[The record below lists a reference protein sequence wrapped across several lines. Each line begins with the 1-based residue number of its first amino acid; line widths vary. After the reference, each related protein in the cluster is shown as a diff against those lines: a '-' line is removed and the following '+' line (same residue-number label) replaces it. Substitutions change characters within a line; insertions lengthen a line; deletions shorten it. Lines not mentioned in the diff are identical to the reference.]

1 MKKGFYPKLAFDGIR
16 KNKKMYLP
24 YILTSIG
31 MVMMYYIIIFLQFSQ
46 SIKDAVQSSTVSEI
60 LGLGSWVIAI
70 FSCIFLFYTNSFLIK
85 RRKKEF
91 GLYNILGMD
100 KHNLGIILFWET
112 LIIAVISLVIG
123 LAAGIA
129 FSKLAELV
137 FLNLLKSD
145 TTFDLTVS
153 SQGIGL
159 CAIIFTVIN
168 ILLFFNSLRQ
178 VRSSSAISLVK
189 SEQTGEKP
197 PKGNWIFGILGVLL
211 LGGAYYIS
219 LSIKEPLQA
228 LTLFFVAVIMVI
240 IGTYLVMI
248 SGSVLFCRLLQK
260 NKKYYYKPNHF
271 VSVSSMVYRMKRNGA
286 GLASICILATMVL
299 VMISSTT
306 SLYFGE
312 EDALAIRYPREI
324 NIDISTLDTDLE
336 KNGQMDNIIS
346 DIKNICKNHGVKE
359 TGTYTY
365 LSGMISGMITD
376 DGKVETDINRIDNF
390 SNIALGDFS
399 SVYSFIFIPVDDYN
413 KIMGTSYTLKDDE
426 AIIYNYRNDSRYGKN
441 VISFN
446 RGQSFKIVKQTDE
459 FVIDTNA
466 AISVTPT
473 MALIVNDIDNAT
485 KGLTYNA
492 TTAQKIE
499 NTGISFHR
507 YYCFD
512 AGVSPQQQIELSKDI
527 ANYLD
532 GNIEK
537 YRADT
542 SNRMFRSTVESR
554 EQNRLDFFGLYGGLF
569 GLGIILSIVFIF
581 AAVLIIYY
589 KQISEGYEDQSRFE
603 IMQKVGMT
611 KNEIRKSIN
620 SQLLTVFFLP
630 LIFAGM
636 HLAFAAPIIKKLLL
650 LFNLTNL
657 NLFIVTILI
666 SFAAFAL
673 FYMIVYK
680 ITSSAYYKIVSGAKE
695 D

>member
-1 MKKGFYPKLAFDGIR
+1 MKTGFYPKLAFDGIR

-24 YILTSIG
+24 FILTSIG
-31 MVMMYYIIIFLQFSQ
+31 MVMMYYIILFLQLSPN
-46 SIKDAVQSSTVSEI
+46 IKDAVGSSTASDI

-100 KHNLGIILFWET
+100 KHNLSKVLFWET
-112 LIIAVISLVIG
+112 LIIALISIAVG

-129 FSKLAELV
+129 FSKLAELI
-137 FLNLLKSD
+137 FLKLLKSD
-145 TTFDLTVS
+145 ATFDLSISVRAL
-153 SQGIGL
+153 GF
-159 CAIIFTVIN
+159 CAAVFAVIFL
-168 ILLFFNSLRQ
+168 LLFLNSLRQ
-178 VRSSSAISLVK
+178 VKFSSAISLVK

-211 LGGAYYIS
+211 LAGAYYIA

-228 LTLFFVAVIMVI
+228 LMLFFVAVVMVI

-260 NKKYYYKPNHF
+260 NKKYYYKSNHF

-286 GLASICILATMVL
+286 GLASICVLATMVL

-312 EDALAIRYPREI
+312 EDALANRYPREI
-324 NIDISTLDTDLE
+324 NISFSSLDTQIY
-336 KNGQMDNIIS
+336 KNGQS
-346 DIKNICKNHGVKE
+346 DQIRSEIDEIAKKHNANVHNSLTYLAGV
-359 TGTYTY
+359 
-365 LSGMISGMITD
+365 LSGMVTD
-376 DGKVETDINRIDNF
+376 GNVETDVRN
-390 SNIALGDFS
+390 
-399 SVYSFIFIPVDDYN
+399 VYSGTVDYNKVFLFNFVSVDDYN
-413 KIMGTSYTLKDDE
+413 EMMGTDYHLKDGE
-426 AIIYNYRNDSRYGKN
+426 AMVYLFRKDSNFHGDTL
-441 VISFN
+441 SFN
-446 RGQSFKIVKQTDE
+446 GGQSFKIVRYLDNFISQSD
-459 FVIDTNA
+459 A
-466 AISVTPT
+466 AMTVVPT
-473 MALIVNDIDNAT
+473 MAIFVNDLDKAT
-485 KGLTYNA
+485 QGMNDATHQHDSEPVVNFSWTYGFDTGLS
-492 TTAQKIE
+492 E
-499 NTGISFHR
+499 
-507 YYCFD
+507 D
-512 AGVSPQQQIELSKDI
+512 EQIALSKDI
-527 ANYLD
+527 NSYLTD
-532 GNIEK
+532 VSDDLKEDIH
-537 YRADT
+537 
-542 SNRMFRSTVESR
+542 STEVESR

-589 KQISEGYEDQSRFE
+589 KQIFEGYEDQSRFE

-611 KNEIRKSIN
+611 KKEIRKSIN

-630 LIFAGM
+630 LILAGM

-657 NLFIVTILI
+657 NLFIITILI
-666 SFAAFAL
+666 SFAVFAL

-680 ITSSAYYKIVSGAKE
+680 ITSNAYYMIVSSAKE

>member
-129 FSKLAELV
+129 FSKLAELI

-145 TTFDLTVS
+145 ASFDLTVS

-178 VRSSSAISLVK
+178 VQFSSAISLVK

-365 LSGMISGMITD
+365 LSGMISGMITN

-499 NTGISFHR
+499 NTGINFHR

-512 AGVSPQQQIELSKDI
+512 AGVSPQHQIELSKDI

-542 SNRMFRSTVESR
+542 SSRMFRSTVESR

-611 KNEIRKSIN
+611 KTEIRKSIN

>member
-123 LAAGIA
+123 LAAGIV
-129 FSKLAELV
+129 FSKLAELI

-145 TTFDLTVS
+145 VTFDLTVS

-178 VRSSSAISLVK
+178 VKFSSAISLVK

-197 PKGNWIFGILGVLL
+197 PKGNWVLGILGVLL

-271 VSVSSMVYRMKRNGA
+271 VSVSSMAYRMKRNGA

-336 KNGQMDNIIS
+336 KSGQMDNIIS
-346 DIKNICKNHGVKE
+346 DIKNICKNHSVKE

-365 LSGMISGMITD
+365 LSGMISGIITD

-413 KIMGTSYTLKDDE
+413 KIMGTNYTLKDDE

-466 AISVTPT
+466 AISVTPST
-473 MALIVNDIDNAT
+473 ALIVNDIDNAT

-499 NTGISFHR
+499 NTGINFHR

-611 KNEIRKSIN
+611 KTEIRKSIN

-695 D
+695 G

>member
-46 SIKDAVQSSTVSEI
+46 SIKDAVQSSTVTQI

-112 LIIAVISLVIG
+112 LIIAAISLVVG

-129 FSKLAELV
+129 FSKLAELI

-145 TTFDLTVS
+145 STFDLTVS

-197 PKGNWIFGILGVLL
+197 PKGNWIFGLLGVLL

-240 IGTYLVMI
+240 IGTYLIMI

-260 NKKYYYKPNHF
+260 NKKYYYKSNHF

-312 EDALAIRYPREI
+312 EDALASRYPREI
-324 NIDISTLDTDLE
+324 NINFTTLDTQIYKD
-336 KNGQMDNIIS
+336 GQADKIRSEIDKIAKKHNANVHNS
-346 DIKNICKNHGVKE
+346 LTYLAGV
-359 TGTYTY
+359 
-365 LSGMISGMITD
+365 LSGMVTD
-376 DGKVETDINRIDNF
+376 GNVETDVRN
-390 SNIALGDFS
+390 
-399 SVYSFIFIPVDDYN
+399 VYSGTVDYNRVFQFNFVSIDDYN
-413 KIMGTSYTLKDDE
+413 KIMGTDYKLKDGE
-426 AIIYNYRNDSRYGKN
+426 AMIYLFRKGSNFNGDKL
-441 VISFN
+441 SFN
-446 RGQSFKIVKQTDE
+446 GGQSFKIVKYLDNFISQSD
-459 FVIDTNA
+459 A
-466 AISVTPT
+466 AMTIVPT
-473 MALIVNDIDNAT
+473 MAVFVNDLDKAT
-485 KGLTYNA
+485 QGMTDATHQHDSEPVVNFNWSYGFDTGLS
-492 TTAQKIE
+492 E
-499 NTGISFHR
+499 
-507 YYCFD
+507 D
-512 AGVSPQQQIELSKDI
+512 EQIALSKDI
-527 ANYLD
+527 NSYLTD
-532 GNIEK
+532 VSDDFKEDIH
-537 YRADT
+537 
-542 SNRMFRSTVESR
+542 STEVESR
-554 EQNRLDFFGLYGGLF
+554 EQNRLDFFGLFGGLF

-589 KQISEGYEDQSRFE
+589 KQISEGYEDQSRFD

-611 KNEIRKSIN
+611 KKEIRKSIN

-680 ITSSAYYKIVSGAKE
+680 ITSNAYYKIVSGAKE
-695 D
+695 E

>member
-46 SIKDAVQSSTVSEI
+46 SIKDAVQSSTVTQI

-129 FSKLAELV
+129 FSKLAELI

-145 TTFDLTVS
+145 VTFDLTVS

-178 VRSSSAISLVK
+178 VKFSSAISLVK

-197 PKGNWIFGILGVLL
+197 PKGNWVLGILGVLL
-211 LGGAYYIS
+211 LGGAYY
-219 LSIKEPLQA
+219 LALGIKEPLQA

-312 EDALAIRYPREI
+312 ENALTSRYPREI
-324 NIDISTLDTDLE
+324 NISFTTLDTQIY
-336 KNGQMDNIIS
+336 KNGQS
-346 DIKNICKNHGVKE
+346 DKIRAEIDEIAKKHNANAHNSLSYLAGV
-359 TGTYTY
+359 
-365 LSGMISGMITD
+365 LSGMVT
-376 DGKVETDINRIDNF
+376 DGKVETDVRN
-390 SNIALGDFS
+390 
-399 SVYSFIFIPVDDYN
+399 VYSGAVDYNRVFQFNFVSIDDYN
-413 KIMGTSYTLKDDE
+413 KVMGTDYKLNDGEAMIYLFRKDSGFSGNE
-426 AIIYNYRNDSRYGKN
+426 
-441 VISFN
+441 ISFN
-446 RGQSFKIVKQTDE
+446 RGPSFKIVKNLDKFISQSD
-459 FVIDTNA
+459 A
-466 AISVTPT
+466 AMTIVPT
-473 MALIVNDIDNAT
+473 MAIFVNDIDKAT
-485 KGLTYNA
+485 QGMTDGTHQNDSEPVVNFKWNYGFDTGLS
-492 TTAQKIE
+492 E
-499 NTGISFHR
+499 
-507 YYCFD
+507 D
-512 AGVSPQQQIELSKDI
+512 EQIALSKDI
-527 ANYLD
+527 TSYLTD
-532 GNIEK
+532 MRVDSKDVLISE
-537 YRADT
+537 
-542 SNRMFRSTVESR
+542 VESR
-554 EQNRLDFFGLYGGLF
+554 EQNRVDFYALYGGLF
-569 GLGIILSIVFIF
+569 GLGIILSTVFIF

-611 KNEIRKSIN
+611 KKEIRKSIN

-650 LFNLTNL
+650 IFNLTNL
-657 NLFIVTILI
+657 NLFIITVLI

-680 ITSSAYYKIVSGAKE
+680 ITSNAYYKIVSGAKE

>member
-197 PKGNWIFGILGVLL
+197 PKGNRLLGILGVLL

-306 SLYFGE
+306 SLYFGA
-312 EDALAIRYPREI
+312 EDALSIRYPREI

-346 DIKNICKNHGVKE
+346 DIKNICKNHDVK
-359 TGTYTY
+359 GTDAYTY
-365 LSGMISGMITD
+365 LNGMISGMITD

-426 AIIYNYRNDSRYGKN
+426 AIIYNYRNDSRYKNN

-446 RGQSFKIVKQTDE
+446 RGQSFKIVKETDE

-466 AISVTPT
+466 AISVTPS

-512 AGVSPQQQIELSKDI
+512 TGVSPQHQVELSKDI

-542 SNRMFRSTVESR
+542 SSRMFRSSVESR

-695 D
+695 G

>member
-46 SIKDAVQSSTVSEI
+46 SIKDAVQSSTVSQI

-312 EDALAIRYPREI
+312 EDALSSRYPREI
-324 NIDISTLDTDLE
+324 NISFSSLDTQIY
-336 KNGQMDNIIS
+336 KNGQS
-346 DIKNICKNHGVKE
+346 DQIRSGIDEIAKKHNANVHNSLTYLAGV
-359 TGTYTY
+359 
-365 LSGMISGMITD
+365 LSGMVTD
-376 DGKVETDINRIDNF
+376 GNVETDVRN
-390 SNIALGDFS
+390 
-399 SVYSFIFIPVDDYN
+399 VYSGTVDYNKVFQFNFVSVDDYN
-413 KIMGTSYTLKDDE
+413 EMMGTDYRLKDGE
-426 AIIYNYRNDSRYGKN
+426 AMVYLFRKDSNFHGDTL
-441 VISFN
+441 SFN
-446 RGQSFKIVKQTDE
+446 GGQSFKIVRYLDNFISQSD
-459 FVIDTNA
+459 A
-466 AISVTPT
+466 AMTVVPT
-473 MALIVNDIDNAT
+473 MAIFVNDLDKAT
-485 KGLTYNA
+485 QGMTDATHQHDSEPVVNFSWTYGFDTGLS
-492 TTAQKIE
+492 E
-499 NTGISFHR
+499 
-507 YYCFD
+507 D
-512 AGVSPQQQIELSKDI
+512 EQIALSKDI
-527 ANYLD
+527 NSYLTD
-532 GNIEK
+532 VSDDFKEDIH
-537 YRADT
+537 
-542 SNRMFRSTVESR
+542 STEVESR

-695 D
+695 G

>member
-1 MKKGFYPKLAFDGIR
+1 MKKRFYPKLAFDGIR

-112 LIIAVISLVIG
+112 LIITVISLVIG

-145 TTFDLTVS
+145 VTFDLTVS

-178 VRSSSAISLVK
+178 VRSSSAISLVR

-197 PKGNWIFGILGVLL
+197 PKGNRLLGILGVLL

-306 SLYFGE
+306 SLYFGA
-312 EDALAIRYPREI
+312 EDALSSRYPREI
-324 NIDISTLDTDLE
+324 NISFSSLDTQIY
-336 KNGQMDNIIS
+336 KNGQS
-346 DIKNICKNHGVKE
+346 DQIRSEIDEIAKKHNANVHNSLTYLAGV
-359 TGTYTY
+359 
-365 LSGMISGMITD
+365 LSGMVTD
-376 DGKVETDINRIDNF
+376 GNVETDVRN
-390 SNIALGDFS
+390 
-399 SVYSFIFIPVDDYN
+399 VYSGTVDYNKVFQFNFVSVDDYN
-413 KIMGTSYTLKDDE
+413 EMMGTDYRLKDGE
-426 AIIYNYRNDSRYGKN
+426 AMVYLFRKDSNFHGDTL
-441 VISFN
+441 SFN
-446 RGQSFKIVKQTDE
+446 GGQSFKIVRYLDNFISQSD
-459 FVIDTNA
+459 A
-466 AISVTPT
+466 AMTVVPT
-473 MALIVNDIDNAT
+473 MAIFVNDLDKAT
-485 KGLTYNA
+485 QGMTDATHQHDSEPVVNFSWTYGFDTGLSEDE
-492 TTAQKIE
+492 Q
-499 NTGISFHR
+499 IS
-507 YYCFD
+507 
-512 AGVSPQQQIELSKDI
+512 LSKDI
-527 ANYLD
+527 NSYLTD
-532 GNIEK
+532 VSDDFKEDIH
-537 YRADT
+537 
-542 SNRMFRSTVESR
+542 STEVESR

-695 D
+695 G

>member
-46 SIKDAVQSSTVSEI
+46 SIKDAVQSSTVSQI

-112 LIIAVISLVIG
+112 LIIAAISLVVG

-129 FSKLAELV
+129 FSKLAELI

-145 TTFDLTVS
+145 ATFDLTVS

-240 IGTYLVMI
+240 IGTYLIMI

-260 NKKYYYKPNHF
+260 NKKYYYKSNHF

-312 EDALAIRYPREI
+312 EDALSIRYPREI

-346 DIKNICKNHGVKE
+346 DIKNICKNHDVK
-359 TGTYTY
+359 GTDAYTY
-365 LSGMISGMITD
+365 LNGMISGMITD

-426 AIIYNYRNDSRYGKN
+426 AIIYNYRNDSRYKNN

-446 RGQSFKIVKQTDE
+446 RGQSFKIVKETDE

-466 AISVTPT
+466 AISVTPS

-512 AGVSPQQQIELSKDI
+512 TGVSPQHQIELSKDI

-542 SNRMFRSTVESR
+542 SSRMFRSSVESK

-569 GLGIILSIVFIF
+569 GVGIILSIVFIF

-589 KQISEGYEDQSRFE
+589 KQISEGYEDQSRFD

-611 KNEIRKSIN
+611 KKEIRKSIN

-680 ITSSAYYKIVSGAKE
+680 ITSNAYYKIVSGAKE
-695 D
+695 E

>member
-1 MKKGFYPKLAFDGIR
+1 
-16 KNKKMYLP
+16 
-24 YILTSIG
+24 
-31 MVMMYYIIIFLQFSQ
+31 
-46 SIKDAVQSSTVSEI
+46 
-60 LGLGSWVIAI
+60 
-70 FSCIFLFYTNSFLIK
+70 
-85 RRKKEF
+85 
-91 GLYNILGMD
+91 MD

-129 FSKLAELV
+129 FSKLAELI

-145 TTFDLTVS
+145 ATFDLTVS

-178 VRSSSAISLVK
+178 VRFSSAISLVK

-197 PKGNWIFGILGVLL
+197 PKGNRLLGILGVLL

-312 EDALAIRYPREI
+312 EDALSSRYPREI
-324 NIDISTLDTDLE
+324 NISFSSLDTQIY
-336 KNGQMDNIIS
+336 KNGQS
-346 DIKNICKNHGVKE
+346 DQIRSEIDEIAKKHNANVHNSLTYLAGV
-359 TGTYTY
+359 
-365 LSGMISGMITD
+365 LSGMVTD
-376 DGKVETDINRIDNF
+376 GNVETDVRN
-390 SNIALGDFS
+390 
-399 SVYSFIFIPVDDYN
+399 VYSGTVDYNKVFQFNFVSVDDYN
-413 KIMGTSYTLKDDE
+413 EMMGTDYRLKDGE
-426 AIIYNYRNDSRYGKN
+426 AMVYLFRKDSNFHGDTL
-441 VISFN
+441 SFN
-446 RGQSFKIVKQTDE
+446 GGQSFKIVRYLDNFISQSD
-459 FVIDTNA
+459 A
-466 AISVTPT
+466 AMTVVPT
-473 MALIVNDIDNAT
+473 MAIFVNDLDKAT
-485 KGLTYNA
+485 QGMTDATHQHDSEPVVNFSWTYGFDTGLSEDE
-492 TTAQKIE
+492 Q
-499 NTGISFHR
+499 IS
-507 YYCFD
+507 
-512 AGVSPQQQIELSKDI
+512 LSKDI
-527 ANYLD
+527 NSYLTD
-532 GNIEK
+532 VSDDFKEDIH
-537 YRADT
+537 
-542 SNRMFRSTVESR
+542 STEVESR

-695 D
+695 G

>member
-46 SIKDAVQSSTVSEI
+46 SIKDAVQSSTVTQI

-112 LIIAVISLVIG
+112 LIIAAISLVVG

-129 FSKLAELV
+129 FSKLAELI

-145 TTFDLTVS
+145 ATFDLTVS

-240 IGTYLVMI
+240 IGTYLIMI

-260 NKKYYYKPNHF
+260 NKKYYYKSNHF
-271 VSVSSMVYRMKRNGA
+271 VSVSSMVYRMKRNSA

-312 EDALAIRYPREI
+312 EDALASRYPREI
-324 NIDISTLDTDLE
+324 NINFTTLDTQIYKD
-336 KNGQMDNIIS
+336 GQADKIRSEIDKIAKKRNANVHNS
-346 DIKNICKNHGVKE
+346 LTYLAGV
-359 TGTYTY
+359 
-365 LSGMISGMITD
+365 LSGMVTD
-376 DGKVETDINRIDNF
+376 GNVETDVRN
-390 SNIALGDFS
+390 
-399 SVYSFIFIPVDDYN
+399 VYSGTVDYNRVFQFNFVSIDDYN
-413 KIMGTSYTLKDDE
+413 KIMGTDYKLKDGE
-426 AIIYNYRNDSRYGKN
+426 AMIYLFRKGSNFNGDKL
-441 VISFN
+441 SFN
-446 RGQSFKIVKQTDE
+446 GGQSFKIVKYLDNFISQSD
-459 FVIDTNA
+459 A
-466 AISVTPT
+466 AMTIVPT
-473 MALIVNDIDNAT
+473 MAVFVNDLDKAT
-485 KGLTYNA
+485 QGMTDATHQHDSEPVVNFNWSYGFDTGLS
-492 TTAQKIE
+492 E
-499 NTGISFHR
+499 
-507 YYCFD
+507 D
-512 AGVSPQQQIELSKDI
+512 EQIALSKDI
-527 ANYLD
+527 NSYLTD
-532 GNIEK
+532 VSDDFKKDIH
-537 YRADT
+537 
-542 SNRMFRSTVESR
+542 STEVESR
-554 EQNRLDFFGLYGGLF
+554 EQNRLDFFGLFGGLF

-589 KQISEGYEDQSRFE
+589 KQISEGYEDQSRFD

-611 KNEIRKSIN
+611 KKEIRKSIN

-636 HLAFAAPIIKKLLL
+636 HLAFAALIIKKLLL

-680 ITSSAYYKIVSGAKE
+680 ITSNAYYKIVSGAKE
-695 D
+695 E

>member
-46 SIKDAVQSSTVSEI
+46 SIKDAVQSSTVSQI

-129 FSKLAELV
+129 FSKLAELI
-137 FLNLLKSD
+137 FLNLLKGD
-145 TTFDLTVS
+145 VTFDLTVS

-178 VRSSSAISLVK
+178 VRFSSAISLVR

-197 PKGNWIFGILGVLL
+197 PKGNRLLGILGVLL

-312 EDALAIRYPREI
+312 EDALSIRYPREI

-346 DIKNICKNHGVKE
+346 DIKNICKNHDVK
-359 TGTYTY
+359 GTDAYTY
-365 LSGMISGMITD
+365 LNGMISGMITD

-426 AIIYNYRNDSRYGKN
+426 AIIYNYRNDSRYKNN

-446 RGQSFKIVKQTDE
+446 RGQSFKIVKETDE

-466 AISVTPT
+466 AISVTPS

-512 AGVSPQQQIELSKDI
+512 TGVSPQHQVELSKDI

-542 SNRMFRSTVESR
+542 SSRMFRSSVESR

-695 D
+695 G

>member
-46 SIKDAVQSSTVSEI
+46 SIKDAVQSSTVTQI

-137 FLNLLKSD
+137 FLNLLKRD
-145 TTFDLTVS
+145 ATFDLTVS

-178 VRSSSAISLVK
+178 VRFSSAISLVK

-248 SGSVLFCRLLQK
+248 SSSVLFCRLLQK

-312 EDALAIRYPREI
+312 EDALTSRYPREI
-324 NIDISTLDTDLE
+324 NINFTTLDTQIYKD
-336 KNGQMDNIIS
+336 GQADKIRSEIDKIAKKRNANVHNS
-346 DIKNICKNHGVKE
+346 LTYLAGV
-359 TGTYTY
+359 
-365 LSGMISGMITD
+365 LSGMVTD
-376 DGKVETDINRIDNF
+376 GNVETDIRN
-390 SNIALGDFS
+390 
-399 SVYSFIFIPVDDYN
+399 VYSGTVDYNRVFQFNFVSIDDYN
-413 KIMGTSYTLKDDE
+413 KIMGTDYKLKDGE
-426 AIIYNYRNDSRYGKN
+426 AMIYLFRKGSNFNGDKL
-441 VISFN
+441 SFN
-446 RGQSFKIVKQTDE
+446 GGQSFKIVKYLDNFISQSD
-459 FVIDTNA
+459 A
-466 AISVTPT
+466 AMTIVPT
-473 MALIVNDIDNAT
+473 MAVFVNDLDKAT
-485 KGLTYNA
+485 QGMTDATHQHDSEPVVNFNWSYGFDTGLS
-492 TTAQKIE
+492 E
-499 NTGISFHR
+499 
-507 YYCFD
+507 D
-512 AGVSPQQQIELSKDI
+512 EQIALSKDI
-527 ANYLD
+527 NSYLTD
-532 GNIEK
+532 VSDDFKEDIH
-537 YRADT
+537 
-542 SNRMFRSTVESR
+542 STEVESR
-554 EQNRLDFFGLYGGLF
+554 EQNRLDFFGLFGGLF

-611 KNEIRKSIN
+611 KKEIRKSIN

-680 ITSSAYYKIVSGAKE
+680 ITSNAYYKIVSGAKE
-695 D
+695 E

>member
-46 SIKDAVQSSTVSEI
+46 SIKDAVQSSTVSQI

-112 LIIAVISLVIG
+112 LIIAAISLVIG
-123 LAAGIA
+123 LAAGIV
-129 FSKLAELV
+129 FSKLAELI

-145 TTFDLTVS
+145 VTFDLTVS

-178 VRSSSAISLVK
+178 VRFSSAISLVK

-197 PKGNWIFGILGVLL
+197 PKGNRLLGILGVLL
-211 LGGAYYIS
+211 LGGAYY
-219 LSIKEPLQA
+219 LALGIKEPLQA

-399 SVYSFIFIPVDDYN
+399 SVYSFIFIPVDEYN
-413 KIMGTSYTLKDDE
+413 KIIGTNYTLKDDE
-426 AIIYNYRNDSRYGKN
+426 AIVYNYRNDSRYGKN

-446 RGQSFKIVKQTDE
+446 RGRSFKIVKQTDE

-466 AISVTPT
+466 AISVTPS

-512 AGVSPQQQIELSKDI
+512 TGVSPQHQIELSKDI

-611 KNEIRKSIN
+611 KTEIRKSIN

>member
-46 SIKDAVQSSTVSEI
+46 SIKDAVQSSTVSQI

-112 LIIAVISLVIG
+112 LIITVISLVIG

-145 TTFDLTVS
+145 ATFDLTVS

-178 VRSSSAISLVK
+178 VRFSSAISLVR

-197 PKGNWIFGILGVLL
+197 PKGNRLLGILGVLL

-306 SLYFGE
+306 SLYFGA
-312 EDALAIRYPREI
+312 EDALSSRYPREI
-324 NIDISTLDTDLE
+324 NISFSSLDTQIY
-336 KNGQMDNIIS
+336 KNGQS
-346 DIKNICKNHGVKE
+346 DQIRSEIDEIAKKHNANVHNSLTYLAGV
-359 TGTYTY
+359 
-365 LSGMISGMITD
+365 LSGMVTD
-376 DGKVETDINRIDNF
+376 GNVETDIRN
-390 SNIALGDFS
+390 
-399 SVYSFIFIPVDDYN
+399 VYSGTVDYNKVFQFNFVSVDDYN
-413 KIMGTSYTLKDDE
+413 EMMGTDYRLKDGE
-426 AIIYNYRNDSRYGKN
+426 AMVYLFRKDSNFHGDTL
-441 VISFN
+441 SFN
-446 RGQSFKIVKQTDE
+446 GGQSFKIVRYLDNFISQSD
-459 FVIDTNA
+459 A
-466 AISVTPT
+466 AMTVVPT
-473 MALIVNDIDNAT
+473 MAIFVNDLDKAT
-485 KGLTYNA
+485 QGMTDATHQHDSEPVVNFSWTYGFDTGLSEDE
-492 TTAQKIE
+492 Q
-499 NTGISFHR
+499 IS
-507 YYCFD
+507 
-512 AGVSPQQQIELSKDI
+512 LSKDI
-527 ANYLD
+527 NSYLTD
-532 GNIEK
+532 VSDDFKEDIH
-537 YRADT
+537 
-542 SNRMFRSTVESR
+542 STEVESR

-695 D
+695 G

>member
-46 SIKDAVQSSTVSEI
+46 SIKDAVQSSTVTQI

-112 LIIAVISLVIG
+112 LIIAAISLVVG

-129 FSKLAELV
+129 FSKLAELI

-145 TTFDLTVS
+145 ATFDLTVS

-240 IGTYLVMI
+240 IGTYLIMI

-260 NKKYYYKPNHF
+260 NKKYYYKSNHF

-312 EDALAIRYPREI
+312 EDALASRYPREI
-324 NIDISTLDTDLE
+324 NINFTTLDTQIYKD
-336 KNGQMDNIIS
+336 GQADKIRSEIDKIAKKRNANVHNS
-346 DIKNICKNHGVKE
+346 LTYLAGV
-359 TGTYTY
+359 
-365 LSGMISGMITD
+365 LSGMVTD
-376 DGKVETDINRIDNF
+376 GNVETDVRN
-390 SNIALGDFS
+390 
-399 SVYSFIFIPVDDYN
+399 VYSGTVDYNRVFQFNFVSIDDYN
-413 KIMGTSYTLKDDE
+413 KIMGTDYKLKDGE
-426 AIIYNYRNDSRYGKN
+426 AMIYLFRKGSNFNGDKL
-441 VISFN
+441 SFN
-446 RGQSFKIVKQTDE
+446 GGQSFKIVKYLDNFISQSD
-459 FVIDTNA
+459 A
-466 AISVTPT
+466 AMTIVPT
-473 MALIVNDIDNAT
+473 MAVFVNDLDKAT
-485 KGLTYNA
+485 QGMTDATHQHDSEPVVNFNWSYGFDTGLS
-492 TTAQKIE
+492 E
-499 NTGISFHR
+499 
-507 YYCFD
+507 D
-512 AGVSPQQQIELSKDI
+512 EQIALSKDI
-527 ANYLD
+527 NSYLTD
-532 GNIEK
+532 VSDDFKEDIH
-537 YRADT
+537 
-542 SNRMFRSTVESR
+542 STEVESR
-554 EQNRLDFFGLYGGLF
+554 EQNRLDFFGLFGGLF

-589 KQISEGYEDQSRFE
+589 KQISEGYEDQSRFD

-611 KNEIRKSIN
+611 KKEIRKSIN

-695 D
+695 E

>member
-46 SIKDAVQSSTVSEI
+46 SIKDAVQSSTVSQI

-112 LIIAVISLVIG
+112 LIIAAISLVVG

-129 FSKLAELV
+129 FSKLAELI

-145 TTFDLTVS
+145 VTFDLTVS

-178 VRSSSAISLVK
+178 VRFSSAISLVR

-197 PKGNWIFGILGVLL
+197 PKGNWILGILGVLL
-211 LGGAYYIS
+211 LGGAYYLAI
-219 LSIKEPLQA
+219 SIKEPLQA

-240 IGTYLVMI
+240 IGTYLIMI

-260 NKKYYYKPNHF
+260 NKKYYYKSNHF

-312 EDALAIRYPREI
+312 EDALASRYPREI
-324 NIDISTLDTDLE
+324 NINFTTLDTQIYKDGQADKIRLE
-336 KNGQMDNIIS
+336 IDEIAKKRNANVHNS
-346 DIKNICKNHGVKE
+346 L
-359 TGTYTY
+359 TYLAGA
-365 LSGMISGMITD
+365 LSGMVTD
-376 DGKVETDINRIDNF
+376 GNVETDVRN
-390 SNIALGDFS
+390 
-399 SVYSFIFIPVDDYN
+399 VYSGTVDYNRVFQFNFVSIDDYN
-413 KIMGTSYTLKDDE
+413 KIMGTDYKLKDGE
-426 AIIYNYRNDSRYGKN
+426 AMVYLFRKDSNFNGDKL
-441 VISFN
+441 SFN
-446 RGQSFKIVKQTDE
+446 GGQSFKIVRYLDNFISQSD
-459 FVIDTNA
+459 A
-466 AISVTPT
+466 AMTIVPT
-473 MALIVNDIDNAT
+473 MAIFVNDLDKAT
-485 KGLTYNA
+485 QGMTDATHQHDSQPVVNFSWSYGFDTGLS
-492 TTAQKIE
+492 E
-499 NTGISFHR
+499 
-507 YYCFD
+507 D
-512 AGVSPQQQIELSKDI
+512 EQIALTKDI
-527 ANYLD
+527 NSYLTD
-532 GNIEK
+532 ISDDFKE
-537 YRADT
+537 DIH
-542 SNRMFRSTVESR
+542 STEVESR

-611 KNEIRKSIN
+611 KKEIRKSIN

-650 LFNLTNL
+650 IFNLTNL

-680 ITSSAYYKIVSGAKE
+680 ITSNAYYKIVSGAKE

>member
-1 MKKGFYPKLAFDGIR
+1 MKTFFYPRLALLGIR
-16 KNKKMYLP
+16 KNKKLYLP
-24 YILTSIG
+24 YLLTCIG
-31 MVMMYYIIIFLQFSQ
+31 MVMMLYIVTFLGNSELLQTMRGGDVLQTILHFGVIII
-46 SIKDAVQSSTVSEI
+46 AVF
-60 LGLGSWVIAI
+60 AA
-70 FSCIFLFYTNSFLIK
+70 IFLFYSNSFLTR

-112 LIIAVISLVIG
+112 LIIAAISLVIG

-178 VRSSSAISLVK
+178 VRTSSAISLVK

-312 EDALAIRYPREI
+312 EDALSIRYPREI

-346 DIKNICKNHGVKE
+346 DIKNICKNHDVK
-359 TGTYTY
+359 GTDAYTY
-365 LSGMISGMITD
+365 LNGMISGMITD

-426 AIIYNYRNDSRYGKN
+426 AIIYNYRNDSRYKNN

-446 RGQSFKIVKQTDE
+446 RGQSFKIVKETDE

-466 AISVTPT
+466 AISVTPS

-512 AGVSPQQQIELSKDI
+512 TGVSPQHQVELSKDI

-542 SNRMFRSTVESR
+542 SSRMFRSSVESR

-695 D
+695 G

>member
-129 FSKLAELV
+129 FSKLAELI

-145 TTFDLTVS
+145 VTFDLTVS

-178 VRSSSAISLVK
+178 VRFSSAISLVK

-197 PKGNWIFGILGVLL
+197 PKGNRLLGILGVLL

-312 EDALAIRYPREI
+312 EDALSIRYPREI

-399 SVYSFIFIPVDDYN
+399 SVYSFIFIPVDEYN
-413 KIMGTSYTLKDDE
+413 KIIGTSYTLKDDE

-512 AGVSPQQQIELSKDI
+512 AGVSPQHQIELSKDI

-542 SNRMFRSTVESR
+542 SSRMFRSSVESK

-695 D
+695 G

>member
-129 FSKLAELV
+129 FSKLAELI

-145 TTFDLTVS
+145 VTFDLTVS

-168 ILLFFNSLRQ
+168 IFLFFNSLRQ

-426 AIIYNYRNDSRYGKN
+426 AIVYNYRNDSRYGKN

-466 AISVTPT
+466 AISVTPS

-512 AGVSPQQQIELSKDI
+512 TGVSPQQQIELSKDI

-542 SNRMFRSTVESR
+542 SSRMFRSTVESR

-611 KNEIRKSIN
+611 KTEIRKSIN

>member
-46 SIKDAVQSSTVSEI
+46 SIKDAVQSSTVSQI

-129 FSKLAELV
+129 FSKLAELI

-145 TTFDLTVS
+145 VTFDLTVS

-178 VRSSSAISLVK
+178 VRFSSAISLVR

-197 PKGNWIFGILGVLL
+197 PKGNRLLGILGVLL

-312 EDALAIRYPREI
+312 EDALSSRYPREI
-324 NIDISTLDTDLE
+324 NISFSSLDTQIY
-336 KNGQMDNIIS
+336 KNGQS
-346 DIKNICKNHGVKE
+346 DQIRSGIDEIAKKHNANVHNSLTYLAGV
-359 TGTYTY
+359 
-365 LSGMISGMITD
+365 LSGMVTD
-376 DGKVETDINRIDNF
+376 GNVETDIRN
-390 SNIALGDFS
+390 
-399 SVYSFIFIPVDDYN
+399 VYSGTVDYNKVFQFNFVSVDDYN
-413 KIMGTSYTLKDDE
+413 KMMGTDYRLKDGE
-426 AIIYNYRNDSRYGKN
+426 AMVYLFRKDSNFHGDTL
-441 VISFN
+441 SFN
-446 RGQSFKIVKQTDE
+446 GGQSFKIVRYLDNFISQSD
-459 FVIDTNA
+459 A
-466 AISVTPT
+466 AMTVVPT
-473 MALIVNDIDNAT
+473 MAIFVNDLDKAT
-485 KGLTYNA
+485 QGMTDATHQHDSEPVVNFSWTYGFDTGLSEDE
-492 TTAQKIE
+492 Q
-499 NTGISFHR
+499 IS
-507 YYCFD
+507 
-512 AGVSPQQQIELSKDI
+512 LSKDI
-527 ANYLD
+527 NSYLTD
-532 GNIEK
+532 VSDDFKEDIH
-537 YRADT
+537 
-542 SNRMFRSTVESR
+542 STEVESR

-650 LFNLTNL
+650 LFNLTSL

-680 ITSSAYYKIVSGAKE
+680 ITSNAYYKIVSGAKE
-695 D
+695 G

>member
-46 SIKDAVQSSTVSEI
+46 SIKDAVQSSTVTQI

-112 LIIAVISLVIG
+112 LIIAAISLVVG

-129 FSKLAELV
+129 FSKLAELI

-145 TTFDLTVS
+145 ATFDLTVS

-159 CAIIFTVIN
+159 CTIIFTVIN
-168 ILLFFNSLRQ
+168 ILLFLNSLRQ

-197 PKGNWIFGILGVLL
+197 PKGNWIFGILGVVL
-211 LGGAYYIS
+211 LGGAYYFS

-240 IGTYLVMI
+240 IGTYLIMI

-260 NKKYYYKPNHF
+260 NKKYYYKSNHF

-312 EDALAIRYPREI
+312 EDALTSRYPREI
-324 NIDISTLDTDLE
+324 NINFTTLDTQIYKD
-336 KNGQMDNIIS
+336 GQADKIRSEIDKIAKKRNANVHNS
-346 DIKNICKNHGVKE
+346 L
-359 TGTYTY
+359 TY
-365 LSGMISGMITD
+365 LAGTLAGMVTD
-376 DGKVETDINRIDNF
+376 GNVETDVRN
-390 SNIALGDFS
+390 
-399 SVYSFIFIPVDDYN
+399 VYSGTVDYNRVFQFNFVSIDDYN
-413 KIMGTSYTLKDDE
+413 KIMGTDYKLKDGE
-426 AIIYNYRNDSRYGKN
+426 AMIYLFRKGSNFNGDKL
-441 VISFN
+441 SFN
-446 RGQSFKIVKQTDE
+446 GGQSFKIVKYLDNFISQSD
-459 FVIDTNA
+459 A
-466 AISVTPT
+466 AMTIVPT
-473 MALIVNDIDNAT
+473 MAVFVNDLDKAT
-485 KGLTYNA
+485 QGMTDATHQHDSEPVVNFNWSYGFDTGLS
-492 TTAQKIE
+492 E
-499 NTGISFHR
+499 
-507 YYCFD
+507 D
-512 AGVSPQQQIELSKDI
+512 EQIALSKDI
-527 ANYLD
+527 NSYLTD
-532 GNIEK
+532 VSDDFKEDIH
-537 YRADT
+537 
-542 SNRMFRSTVESR
+542 STEVESR
-554 EQNRLDFFGLYGGLF
+554 EQNRLDFFGLFGGLF

-611 KNEIRKSIN
+611 KKEIRKSIN

-680 ITSSAYYKIVSGAKE
+680 ITSNAYYKIVSGAKE

>member
-46 SIKDAVQSSTVSEI
+46 SIKDAVQSSTVTQI

-112 LIIAVISLVIG
+112 LIIAVISLVVG
-123 LAAGIA
+123 LTAGIA

-178 VRSSSAISLVK
+178 VRFSSAISLVR

-197 PKGNWIFGILGVLL
+197 PKGNRLLGILGVLL

-306 SLYFGE
+306 SLYFGA
-312 EDALAIRYPREI
+312 EDALSSRYPREI
-324 NIDISTLDTDLE
+324 NISFSSLDTQIY
-336 KNGQMDNIIS
+336 KNGQS
-346 DIKNICKNHGVKE
+346 DQIRSEIDEIAKKHNANVHNSLTYLAGV
-359 TGTYTY
+359 
-365 LSGMISGMITD
+365 LSGMVTD
-376 DGKVETDINRIDNF
+376 GNVETDIGN
-390 SNIALGDFS
+390 
-399 SVYSFIFIPVDDYN
+399 VYSGTVDYNKVFQFNFVSVDDYN
-413 KIMGTSYTLKDDE
+413 EMMGTDYRLKDGE
-426 AIIYNYRNDSRYGKN
+426 AMVYLFRKDSNFHGDTL
-441 VISFN
+441 SFN
-446 RGQSFKIVKQTDE
+446 GGQSFKIVRYLDNFISQSD
-459 FVIDTNA
+459 A
-466 AISVTPT
+466 AMTVVPT
-473 MALIVNDIDNAT
+473 MAIFVNNLDKATQGMTDATHQHDSEPVVNFSWTYGFDTGLSEDEQIALSNDINSY
-485 KGLTYNA
+485 LT
-492 TTAQKIE
+492 
-499 NTGISFHR
+499 
-507 YYCFD
+507 D
-512 AGVSPQQQIELSKDI
+512 VSDDLKEDI
-527 ANYLD
+527 H
-532 GNIEK
+532 
-537 YRADT
+537 
-542 SNRMFRSTVESR
+542 STEVESR

-695 D
+695 G

>member
-129 FSKLAELV
+129 FSKLAELI

-145 TTFDLTVS
+145 VTFDLTVS

-178 VRSSSAISLVK
+178 VRFSSAISLVR

-197 PKGNWIFGILGVLL
+197 PKGNWLLGILGVLL

-228 LTLFFVAVIMVI
+228 LTLFFVAVIMVL

-312 EDALAIRYPREI
+312 EDALSSRYPREI
-324 NIDISTLDTDLE
+324 NISFSSLDTQIY
-336 KNGQMDNIIS
+336 KNGQS
-346 DIKNICKNHGVKE
+346 DQIRSEIDEIAKKHNANVHNSLTYLAGV
-359 TGTYTY
+359 
-365 LSGMISGMITD
+365 LSGMVTD
-376 DGKVETDINRIDNF
+376 GNVETDIGN
-390 SNIALGDFS
+390 
-399 SVYSFIFIPVDDYN
+399 VYSGTVDYNKVFQFNFVSVDDYN
-413 KIMGTSYTLKDDE
+413 EMMGTDYRLKDGE
-426 AIIYNYRNDSRYGKN
+426 AMVYLFRKDSNFHGDTL
-441 VISFN
+441 SFN
-446 RGQSFKIVKQTDE
+446 GGQSFKIVRYLDNFISQSD
-459 FVIDTNA
+459 A
-466 AISVTPT
+466 AMTVVPT
-473 MALIVNDIDNAT
+473 MAIFVNDLDKAT
-485 KGLTYNA
+485 QGMTDATHQHDSEPVVNFSWTYGFDTGLSEDE
-492 TTAQKIE
+492 Q
-499 NTGISFHR
+499 IS
-507 YYCFD
+507 
-512 AGVSPQQQIELSKDI
+512 LSKDI
-527 ANYLD
+527 NSYLTD
-532 GNIEK
+532 VSDDFKEDIH
-537 YRADT
+537 
-542 SNRMFRSTVESR
+542 STEVESR

-680 ITSSAYYKIVSGAKE
+680 ITSNAYYKIVSGAKE
-695 D
+695 G

>member
-129 FSKLAELV
+129 FSKLAELI

-145 TTFDLTVS
+145 VTFDLTVS

-178 VRSSSAISLVK
+178 VKFSSAISLVK

-197 PKGNWIFGILGVLL
+197 PKGNWVLGILGVLL
-211 LGGAYYIS
+211 LGGAYY
-219 LSIKEPLQA
+219 LALGIKEPLQA

-312 EDALAIRYPREI
+312 ENALTSRYPREI
-324 NIDISTLDTDLE
+324 NISFTTLDTQIY
-336 KNGQMDNIIS
+336 KNGQS
-346 DIKNICKNHGVKE
+346 DKIRAEIDEIAKKHNANAHNSLSYLAGV
-359 TGTYTY
+359 
-365 LSGMISGMITD
+365 LSGMVT
-376 DGKVETDINRIDNF
+376 DGKVETDVRN
-390 SNIALGDFS
+390 
-399 SVYSFIFIPVDDYN
+399 VYSGAVDYNRVFQFNFVSIDDYN
-413 KIMGTSYTLKDDE
+413 KVMGTDYKLNDGEAMIYLFRKDSGFSGNE
-426 AIIYNYRNDSRYGKN
+426 
-441 VISFN
+441 ISFN
-446 RGQSFKIVKQTDE
+446 RGPSFKIVKNLDKFISQSD
-459 FVIDTNA
+459 A
-466 AISVTPT
+466 AMTIVPT
-473 MALIVNDIDNAT
+473 MAIFVNDIDKAT
-485 KGLTYNA
+485 QGMTDGTHQNDSEPVVNFKWNYGFDTGLS
-492 TTAQKIE
+492 E
-499 NTGISFHR
+499 
-507 YYCFD
+507 D
-512 AGVSPQQQIELSKDI
+512 EQIALSKDI
-527 ANYLD
+527 TSYLTD
-532 GNIEK
+532 MRVDSKDVLISE
-537 YRADT
+537 
-542 SNRMFRSTVESR
+542 VESR
-554 EQNRLDFFGLYGGLF
+554 EQNRVDFYALYGGLF
-569 GLGIILSIVFIF
+569 GLGIILSTVFIF

-611 KNEIRKSIN
+611 KKEIRKSIN

-650 LFNLTNL
+650 IFNLTNL
-657 NLFIVTILI
+657 NLFIITVLI

-680 ITSSAYYKIVSGAKE
+680 ITSNAYYKIVSGAKE

>member
-46 SIKDAVQSSTVSEI
+46 SIKNAVQSSTVTQI

-112 LIIAVISLVIG
+112 LIIAVISLVVG
-123 LAAGIA
+123 LSAGIA

-145 TTFDLTVS
+145 ATFDLTVS

-159 CAIIFTVIN
+159 CAIIFTIIN

-178 VRSSSAISLVK
+178 VRFSSAISLVK
-189 SEQTGEKP
+189 SEQTGEEP

-312 EDALAIRYPREI
+312 EDALSSRYPREI
-324 NIDISTLDTDLE
+324 NIDISTLDTQIY
-336 KNGQMDNIIS
+336 KNGQS
-346 DIKNICKNHGVKE
+346 DQIRSEIDEIAKKHNANVHNSL
-359 TGTYTY
+359 TY
-365 LSGMISGMITD
+365 LAGVISGMVTD
-376 DGKVETDINRIDNF
+376 GNVETDVRN
-390 SNIALGDFS
+390 
-399 SVYSFIFIPVDDYN
+399 VYSGTVDYN
-413 KIMGTSYTLKDDE
+413 K
-426 AIIYNYRNDSRYGKN
+426 
-441 VISFN
+441 
-446 RGQSFKIVKQTDE
+446 
-459 FVIDTNA
+459 
-466 AISVTPT
+466 
-473 MALIVNDIDNAT
+473 
-485 KGLTYNA
+485 
-492 TTAQKIE
+492 
-499 NTGISFHR
+499 
-507 YYCFD
+507 
-512 AGVSPQQQIELSKDI
+512 
-527 ANYLD
+527 
-532 GNIEK
+532 
-537 YRADT
+537 
-542 SNRMFRSTVESR
+542 
-554 EQNRLDFFGLYGGLF
+554 
-569 GLGIILSIVFIF
+569 VF
-581 AAVLIIYY
+581 
-589 KQISEGYEDQSRFE
+589 
-603 IMQKVGMT
+603 
-611 KNEIRKSIN
+611 
-620 SQLLTVFFLP
+620 
-630 LIFAGM
+630 
-636 HLAFAAPIIKKLLL
+636 
-650 LFNLTNL
+650 
-657 NLFIVTILI
+657 
-666 SFAAFAL
+666 
-673 FYMIVYK
+673 
-680 ITSSAYYKIVSGAKE
+680 
-695 D
+695 

>member
-129 FSKLAELV
+129 FSKLAELI

-145 TTFDLTVS
+145 VTFDLTVS

-178 VRSSSAISLVK
+178 VRFSSAISLVR

-197 PKGNWIFGILGVLL
+197 PKGNRLLGILGVLL

-390 SNIALGDFS
+390 SNTALGDFS
-399 SVYSFIFIPVDDYN
+399 SVYSFIFIPVDEYN
-413 KIMGTSYTLKDDE
+413 KIIGTSYTLKDDE

-466 AISVTPT
+466 AMSVTPS

-499 NTGISFHR
+499 NTGINFHR

-512 AGVSPQQQIELSKDI
+512 TGVSPQHQIELSKDI

-542 SNRMFRSTVESR
+542 SSRMFRSTVESR

-611 KNEIRKSIN
+611 KTEIRKSIN

>member
-46 SIKDAVQSSTVSEI
+46 GIKDAVQSSTVSQI

-145 TTFDLTVS
+145 ATFDLTVS

-178 VRSSSAISLVK
+178 VRFSSAISLVR

-197 PKGNWIFGILGVLL
+197 PKGNRLLGILGVLL

-306 SLYFGE
+306 SLYFGA
-312 EDALAIRYPREI
+312 EDALSSRYPREI
-324 NIDISTLDTDLE
+324 NISFSSLDTQIY
-336 KNGQMDNIIS
+336 KNGQS
-346 DIKNICKNHGVKE
+346 DQIRSEIDEIAKKHNANVHNSLTYLAGV
-359 TGTYTY
+359 
-365 LSGMISGMITD
+365 LSGMVTD
-376 DGKVETDINRIDNF
+376 GNVETDVRN
-390 SNIALGDFS
+390 
-399 SVYSFIFIPVDDYN
+399 VYSGTVDYNKVFQFNFVSVDDYN
-413 KIMGTSYTLKDDE
+413 EMMGTDYRLKDGE
-426 AIIYNYRNDSRYGKN
+426 AMVYLFRKDSNFHGDTL
-441 VISFN
+441 SFN
-446 RGQSFKIVKQTDE
+446 GGQSFKIVRYLDNFISQSD
-459 FVIDTNA
+459 A
-466 AISVTPT
+466 AMTVVPT
-473 MALIVNDIDNAT
+473 MAIFVNDLDKAT
-485 KGLTYNA
+485 QGMTDATHQHDSEPVVNFSWTYGFDTGLSEDE
-492 TTAQKIE
+492 Q
-499 NTGISFHR
+499 IS
-507 YYCFD
+507 
-512 AGVSPQQQIELSKDI
+512 LSKDI
-527 ANYLD
+527 NSYLTD
-532 GNIEK
+532 VSDDLKEDIH
-537 YRADT
+537 
-542 SNRMFRSTVESR
+542 STEVESR

-611 KNEIRKSIN
+611 KKEIRKSIN

-695 D
+695 G

>member
-123 LAAGIA
+123 LAAGIV
-129 FSKLAELV
+129 FSKLAELI

-145 TTFDLTVS
+145 VTFDLTVS

-178 VRSSSAISLVK
+178 VRFSSAISLVR

-197 PKGNWIFGILGVLL
+197 PKGNRLLGILGVLL

-365 LSGMISGMITD
+365 LNGMISGMITD

-426 AIIYNYRNDSRYGKN
+426 AIVYNYRNDSRYGKN

-466 AISVTPT
+466 AISVTPS

-611 KNEIRKSIN
+611 KTEIRKSIN

-695 D
+695 G

>member
-123 LAAGIA
+123 LAAGIV
-129 FSKLAELV
+129 FSKLAELI

-145 TTFDLTVS
+145 VTFDLTVS

-178 VRSSSAISLVK
+178 VRFSSAISLVR

-197 PKGNWIFGILGVLL
+197 PKGNRLLGILGVLL

-271 VSVSSMVYRMKRNGA
+271 VSVSSMAYRMKRNGA

-695 D
+695 G

>member
-24 YILTSIG
+24 YIFTSIG

-123 LAAGIA
+123 LAAGIV
-129 FSKLAELV
+129 FSKLAELI

-145 TTFDLTVS
+145 VTFDLTVS

-178 VRSSSAISLVK
+178 VRFSSAISLVR

-197 PKGNWIFGILGVLL
+197 PKGNRLLGILGVLL

-466 AISVTPT
+466 AISVTPST
-473 MALIVNDIDNAT
+473 ALIVNDIDNAT

-611 KNEIRKSIN
+611 KTEIRKSIN

-695 D
+695 G

>member
-46 SIKDAVQSSTVSEI
+46 SIKDAVQSSTVTQI

-112 LIIAVISLVIG
+112 LIIAAISLVVG

-129 FSKLAELV
+129 FSKLAELI

-145 TTFDLTVS
+145 ATFDLTVS

-178 VRSSSAISLVK
+178 VQFSSAISLVK

-240 IGTYLVMI
+240 IGTYLIMI

-260 NKKYYYKPNHF
+260 NKKYYYKSNHF

-312 EDALAIRYPREI
+312 EDALTSRYPREI
-324 NIDISTLDTDLE
+324 NINFTTLDTQIYKD
-336 KNGQMDNIIS
+336 GQADKIRSEIDKIAKKRNANAHNS
-346 DIKNICKNHGVKE
+346 LTYLAGV
-359 TGTYTY
+359 
-365 LSGMISGMITD
+365 LSGMVTD
-376 DGKVETDINRIDNF
+376 GNVETYVRN
-390 SNIALGDFS
+390 
-399 SVYSFIFIPVDDYN
+399 VYSGTVDYNRVFQFNFVSIDDYN
-413 KIMGTSYTLKDDE
+413 KIMGTDYKLKDGE
-426 AIIYNYRNDSRYGKN
+426 AMIYLFRKDSNFNGDKL
-441 VISFN
+441 SFN
-446 RGQSFKIVKQTDE
+446 GGQSFKIVKYLDNFISQSD
-459 FVIDTNA
+459 A
-466 AISVTPT
+466 AMTVVPT
-473 MALIVNDIDNAT
+473 MAVFVNDLDKAT
-485 KGLTYNA
+485 QGMTDATHQHDSEPVVNFKWSYGFDTGLS
-492 TTAQKIE
+492 E
-499 NTGISFHR
+499 
-507 YYCFD
+507 D
-512 AGVSPQQQIELSKDI
+512 EQIALSKDI
-527 ANYLD
+527 NSYLTD
-532 GNIEK
+532 VSDDFKEYIH
-537 YRADT
+537 
-542 SNRMFRSTVESR
+542 STEVESR

-589 KQISEGYEDQSRFE
+589 KQISEGYEDQARFD

-611 KNEIRKSIN
+611 KKEIRKSIN

-695 D
+695 E

>member
-123 LAAGIA
+123 LAAGIV
-129 FSKLAELV
+129 FSKLAELI

-145 TTFDLTVS
+145 VTFDLTVS

-178 VRSSSAISLVK
+178 VRYSSAISLVK

-211 LGGAYYIS
+211 LSGAYYIS

-312 EDALAIRYPREI
+312 EDALSIRYPREI
-324 NIDISTLDTDLE
+324 NIDISTLDIDLE

-376 DGKVETDINRIDNF
+376 DGEVETDINRIDNF

-473 MALIVNDIDNAT
+473 MALIINDIDNAT

-611 KNEIRKSIN
+611 KTEIRKSIN

>member
-46 SIKDAVQSSTVSEI
+46 SIKDAVQSSTVTQI

-145 TTFDLTVS
+145 ATFDLTVS

-178 VRSSSAISLVK
+178 VRLSSAISLVK

-312 EDALAIRYPREI
+312 EDALANRYPREI
-324 NIDISTLDTDLE
+324 NISFSSLDTQIY
-336 KNGQMDNIIS
+336 KNGQS
-346 DIKNICKNHGVKE
+346 DQIRSEIDEIAKKHNANVHNSLTYLAGV
-359 TGTYTY
+359 
-365 LSGMISGMITD
+365 LSGMVTD
-376 DGKVETDINRIDNF
+376 GNVETDVRN
-390 SNIALGDFS
+390 
-399 SVYSFIFIPVDDYN
+399 VYSGTVDYNKVFQFNFVSVDDYN
-413 KIMGTSYTLKDDE
+413 EMMGTDYRLKDGE
-426 AIIYNYRNDSRYGKN
+426 AMVYLFRKDSNFHGDTL
-441 VISFN
+441 SFN
-446 RGQSFKIVKQTDE
+446 GGQSFKIVRYLDNFISQSD
-459 FVIDTNA
+459 A
-466 AISVTPT
+466 AMTVVPT
-473 MALIVNDIDNAT
+473 MAIFVNDLDKAT
-485 KGLTYNA
+485 QGMTDATHQHDSEPVVNFSWTYGFDTGLS
-492 TTAQKIE
+492 E
-499 NTGISFHR
+499 
-507 YYCFD
+507 D
-512 AGVSPQQQIELSKDI
+512 EQIALSKDI
-527 ANYLD
+527 NSYLTD
-532 GNIEK
+532 VSDDLKEDIH
-537 YRADT
+537 
-542 SNRMFRSTVESR
+542 STEVESR
-554 EQNRLDFFGLYGGLF
+554 EQGRMDFFGLYGGLF

-695 D
+695 G

>member
-123 LAAGIA
+123 LAAGIV
-129 FSKLAELV
+129 FSKLAELI

-145 TTFDLTVS
+145 VTFDLTVS

-178 VRSSSAISLVK
+178 VRFSSAISLVR

-197 PKGNWIFGILGVLL
+197 PKGNRLLGILGVLL

-271 VSVSSMVYRMKRNGA
+271 VSVSSMAYRMKRNGA

-312 EDALAIRYPREI
+312 EDALSIRYPREI

-413 KIMGTSYTLKDDE
+413 KIIGTSYTLKDDE

-611 KNEIRKSIN
+611 KNEIRRSIN

-695 D
+695 G

>member
-112 LIIAVISLVIG
+112 LIITVISLVIG

-145 TTFDLTVS
+145 VTFDLTVS

-306 SLYFGE
+306 SLYFGA
-312 EDALAIRYPREI
+312 EDALSIRYPREI

-346 DIKNICKNHGVKE
+346 DIKNICKNHDVK
-359 TGTYTY
+359 GTDAYTY
-365 LSGMISGMITD
+365 LNGMISGMITD

-426 AIIYNYRNDSRYGKN
+426 AIIYNYRNDSRYKNN

-446 RGQSFKIVKQTDE
+446 RGQSFKIVKETDE

-466 AISVTPT
+466 AISVTPS

-499 NTGISFHR
+499 NTGINFHR

-512 AGVSPQQQIELSKDI
+512 TGVSPQHQIELSKDI

-542 SNRMFRSTVESR
+542 SSRMFRSSVESK

-569 GLGIILSIVFIF
+569 GLVLSIVFIF

-636 HLAFAAPIIKKLLL
+636 HLAFAAPISKKLLL

-695 D
+695 G

>member
-46 SIKDAVQSSTVSEI
+46 SIKDAVQSSTVSQI

-112 LIIAVISLVIG
+112 LIIAAISLVIG

-129 FSKLAELV
+129 FSKLAELI

-145 TTFDLTVS
+145 VTFDLTVS

-178 VRSSSAISLVK
+178 VRFSSAISLIK

-197 PKGNWIFGILGVLL
+197 PKGNWVLGILGVLL

-260 NKKYYYKPNHF
+260 DKKYYYKSNYF

-306 SLYFGE
+306 SLYFGA
-312 EDALAIRYPREI
+312 EDALANRYPREI
-324 NIDISTLDTDLE
+324 NISFSSLDTKIY
-336 KNGQMDNIIS
+336 KNGQADKIRLEIDEIAKKHNA
-346 DIKNICKNHGVKE
+346 DIHNSF
-359 TGTYTY
+359 TY
-365 LSGMISGMITD
+365 LAGTLAGMVTD
-376 DGKVETDINRIDNF
+376 GNVEADVGNIYGGTVDYNKVFQFNF
-390 SNIALGDFS
+390 VS
-399 SVYSFIFIPVDDYN
+399 VDDYN
-413 KIMGTSYTLKDDE
+413 KIMGTDYHLKDGE
-426 AIIYNYRNDSRYGKN
+426 AMIYLFRKDSNFHGDTL
-441 VISFN
+441 SFN
-446 RGQSFKIVKQTDE
+446 GGQSFKIVRYLDNFISQSD
-459 FVIDTNA
+459 A
-466 AISVTPT
+466 AMTVVPT
-473 MALIVNDIDNAT
+473 MAIFVNDLDKAT
-485 KGLTYNA
+485 QGMTDATHQHDSEPVVNFSWTYGFDTGLS
-492 TTAQKIE
+492 E
-499 NTGISFHR
+499 
-507 YYCFD
+507 D
-512 AGVSPQQQIELSKDI
+512 EQIALSKDI
-527 ANYLD
+527 NSYLTD
-532 GNIEK
+532 VSDDLKEDIH
-537 YRADT
+537 
-542 SNRMFRSTVESR
+542 STEVESR

-611 KNEIRKSIN
+611 KKEIRKSIN

-650 LFNLTNL
+650 MFNLTNL
-657 NLFIVTILI
+657 NLFIMTILI

-673 FYMIVYK
+673 FYMVVYK
-680 ITSSAYYKIVSGAKE
+680 ITSNAYYKIVSGAKE